1 MIWFCSTPGR
11 AELTLALT
19 KRVFLELFRF
29 KSMPDSSVEQAEVSN
44 TEHLSLKNANLLL
57 ENKDAMREKVEPLV
71 EAARDS
77 DV

>member
-1 MIWFCSTPGR
+1 
-11 AELTLALT
+11 
-19 KRVFLELFRF
+19 
-29 KSMPDSSVEQAEVSN
+29 MPDSSVEQAEVSN